1 MGGGAPI
8 REGTGFEV
16 SYRVRLQNL
25 GLIIAAIVVLLPLPA
40 QAQGDFI
47 KDKLKSLIETSGIY
61 VSMATRS
68 SLDNDVQMGPSL
80 GIGYGTASKNPR
92 DGVKFPFSF
101 SSYGADLE
109 TAADD
114 TRFGRFKAHQIM
126 SGVGYRWVRGKMIY
140 STQLGLGYSFNKV
153 TLDPGVANAFRTPD
167 AVGVDVSNSWV
178 VKPQA
183 KAEYFVHRKLSL
195 RAQLSYTYTD
205 PDVVVQ
211 TANQTFTREWRP
223 HHLHLS
229 IAAGVFPFRK

>member
-1 MGGGAPI
+1 
-8 REGTGFEV
+8 
-16 SYRVRLQNL
+16 VRLRKL
-25 GLIIAAIVVLLPLPA
+25 GLIIAAIAALLPVPA

-47 KDKLKSLIETSGIY
+47 KDKLKTLIETSGIY

-101 SSYGADLE
+101 SSYSGDLE
-109 TAADD
+109 TSSDD
-114 TRFGRFKAHQIM
+114 TRFGRFKAQQIM

-140 STQLGLGYSFNKV
+140 TTQLGLGYSFNKV
-153 TLDPGVANAFRTPD
+153 TLDPGVATAFNAPEP
-167 AVGVDVSNSWV
+167 VGVDVSNSWV
-178 VKPQA
+178 VRPQA

-205 PDVVVQ
+205 PEVVIR
-211 TANQTFTREWRP
+211 TNTHTFTREWRP
-223 HHLHLS
+223 HHVHLS
-229 IAAGVFPFRK
+229 FAVGVFPFRK